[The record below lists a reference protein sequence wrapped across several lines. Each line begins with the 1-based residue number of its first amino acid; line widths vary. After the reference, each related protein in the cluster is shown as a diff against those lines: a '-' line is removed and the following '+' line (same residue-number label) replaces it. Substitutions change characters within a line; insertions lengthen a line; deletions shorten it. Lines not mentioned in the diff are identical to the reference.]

1 MISSRRLILS
11 HGCLLRNQV
20 VFWWSNNINGGRT
33 TTPAAADGGGAP
45 TTTHS
50 AIVRWISRRPLLPDN
65 IISTIERLSADYK
78 SVVIK
83 QREGDDNDNE
93 PAEPQVPIRIQ
104 FGQAHSTPNQI
115 DRNEIILKFSRRN
128 WQRMVDLFRKEH
140 QHYGLVNLA
149 TTLTKLAKFT
159 TVSAPHNTA
168 LFHQMFEKTL
178 HCMGTSMINA
188 RNYGTII
195 EAIAKLK
202 AVPVVSGAVKKKPND
217 DNIDDNDND
226 APAAPPPAAAA
237 APPSTAD
244 ATTTT
249 PPPWPYSAAA
259 LRIVNYLSD
268 PIFCHDFLSTKL
280 DTHAIGDVC
289 WSVTELQRPD
299 LLQTLLQEM
308 DAACLTRLITNEE
321 KGMPHLAKFMYA
333 CGSLGQSTPVLVAAI
348 EQHADWLLNHGTPK
362 AIAYTAWACGRLG
375 HTAPTLFAAIER
387 RAEWFITN
395 GNPGDLSNTV
405 WAIATLGHA
414 STPHLLAGIASRYDY
429 MRNRGTYKE
438 FKNTQWA
445 FAQLGHPFIEPIIAD
460 DADLPP
466 GAKPPRRP
474 FRPSRIAFK

>member
-1 MISSRRLILS
+1 MISSRRLILP

-20 VFWWSNNINGGRT
+20 FWWPNNKNGGRT
-33 TTPAAADGGGAP
+33 TPAAAKGGP
-45 TTTHS
+45 PWTH
-50 AIVRWISRRPLLPDN
+50 AAVVTAVRWISRRHLLPDD
-65 IISTIERLSADYK
+65 ILSTIERLSADYK

-83 QREGDDNDNE
+83 DDNN
-93 PAEPQVPIRIQ
+93 AEEQSPEQEQVPVRIQ

-115 DRNEIILKFSRRN
+115 DRNEIILKYSRRN

-159 TVSAPHNTA
+159 TVSAPHNTE

-195 EAIAKLK
+195 EAIAKLQ
-202 AVPVVSGAVKKKPND
+202 AVPVVSGAVTKKQNGD
-217 DNIDDNDND
+217 HIDDDNDS
-226 APAAPPPAAAA
+226 PPPA
-237 APPSTAD
+237 TAD
-244 ATTTT
+244 PATTTT
-249 PPPWPYSAAA
+249 PPWPYSAAA

-268 PIFCHDFLSTKL
+268 PIFCHDFVSTKL

-299 LLQTLLQEM
+299 LLQSLLQEM

-333 CGSLGQSTPVLVAAI
+333 CGTLGQSTPVLVTAI
-348 EQHADWLLNHGTPK
+348 EQHADWLLDHGTPK
-362 AIAYTAWACGRLG
+362 AIAYTAWACGKLG
-375 HTAPTLFAAIER
+375 HTAPTLFAAMER

-395 GNPGDLSNTV
+395 GNPGDLSNSV
-405 WAIATLGHA
+405 WAIATLGHHQ
-414 STPHLLAGIASRYDY
+414 STTPHLLAGIASRYDY

-445 FAQLGHPFIEPIIAD
+445 FAQLGHPFVEPIIAD
-460 DADLPP
+460 GGDAAALDLPP